1 VSGFRRVLAA
11 ETVSNFG
18 SMLSRVAIPWLAT
31 LALAVEPWQMGL
43 LLVADVAAAAAGTL
57 FLGALVDRAR
67 KRATMLLADAARAAI
82 LLGLAALTA
91 AGNLA
96 FWMLVVSAALTG
108 LFTVAFELA
117 RSAWMAQAIP
127 ANELAR
133 RNAQV
138 SACTSASESLA
149 FAAGGFLYQ
158 GLGAVMSLALD
169 GLSYVVSAV
178 CLRGVRDAP
187 GTPGGARGRGS
198 RFRQVADEARLG
210 LSLVRDTPALRLVA
224 TTGVFIA
231 LGGSLAGTSYMIF
244 VARDLGFGTGSL
256 GVIFAAGGLGSL
268 AGAYLS
274 PGWGRRVGSAGAMAA
289 GLALFTLGAFLIP
302 LAPGPTL
309 AGAVLLVAHQV
320 IGDGGR
326 TLYDIHDRTW
336 RQTSVE
342 PAELARADAG
352 VRTLEQVA
360 TLAGALA
367 GGALATMIGAR
378 FALVLSASFFLV
390 ATVLFARAV
399 RKGATRP

>member
-1 VSGFRRVLAA
+1 
-11 ETVSNFG
+11 
-18 SMLSRVAIPWLAT
+18 
-31 LALAVEPWQMGL
+31 
-43 LLVADVAAAAAGTL
+43 
-57 FLGALVDRAR
+57 
-67 KRATMLLADAARAAI
+67 
-82 LLGLAALTA
+82 
-91 AGNLA
+91 
-96 FWMLVVSAALTG
+96 
-108 LFTVAFELA
+108 
-117 RSAWMAQAIP
+117 
-127 ANELAR
+127 
-133 RNAQV
+133 
-138 SACTSASESLA
+138 
-149 FAAGGFLYQ
+149 
-158 GLGAVMSLALD
+158 
-169 GLSYVVSAV
+169 
-178 CLRGVRDAP
+178 
-187 GTPGGARGRGS
+187 
-198 RFRQVADEARLG
+198 
-210 LSLVRDTPALRLVA
+210 
-224 TTGVFIA
+224 
-231 LGGSLAGTSYMIF
+231 
-244 VARDLGFGTGSL
+244 
-256 GVIFAAGGLGSL
+256 
-268 AGAYLS
+268 
-274 PGWGRRVGSAGAMAA
+274 MAA